1 MLNPN
6 DLTPSFTHTPSPLY
20 STWGQRQT
28 LVVTLATPIGGC
40 TLGTWQSVIVTILKN
55 ADYNGVF
62 SFTSDSLL
70 VSYQDTQNTTYLL
83 KHTTQLKCLSIFHF
97 SRVLVPCARESNSY

>member
-1 MLNPN
+1 MLTLKMLNPN

-70 VSYQDTQNTTYLL
+70 VSYQDNILTKAHNSTEMFVYLPF
-83 KHTTQLKCLSIFHF
+83 LSCT
-97 SRVLVPCARESNSY
+97 SSLCP